1 MQTDDDISLKPGII
15 SGSPLTTI
23 WSLTHGVD
31 TPLRTLSRCDSRL
44 LLTRD
49 LPDLF
54 KSGCRLLVYCLLV
67 LSLVSISFFLFF
79 FNDITVQSWWVSF
92 FSLFL
97 FYSVAD
103 ELKRSRC
110 LASVIFL
117 KSNSHLKDFK
127 KLNAKRNKIF
137 KPF

>member
-1 MQTDDDISLKPGII
+1 MQQFLQCVLVFDLQISTCWLELTRLFLLVFLFFNFSFYSLFTVWDIFISLSFSIYMQ
-15 SGSPLTTI
+15 S
-23 WSLTHGVD
+23 
-31 TPLRTLSRCDSRL
+31 
-44 LLTRD
+44 
-49 LPDLF
+49 F
-54 KSGCRLLVYCLLV
+54 KSDIKGFL
-67 LSLVSISFFLFF
+67 SFFLSF